1 MTTSEEWFYEAFG
14 RPDRVISSERLY
26 DVIKMEK
33 NVGGNDRTTRLVLGS
48 VLGTVSLAALAGILG
63 LAVGPL
69 STGVVAAVLG
79 LIGLVLLVTGLTRQ
93 CVINRV
99 LGLNTYTSEPAADIE
114 TDTATDTEEAEPVQ
128 SRKSV

>member
-1 MTTSEEWFYEAFG
+1 
-14 RPDRVISSERLY
+14 
-26 DVIKMEK
+26 MEK
-33 NVGGNDRTTRLVLGS
+33 NVGGNDRTARLVLGS
-48 VLGTVSLAALAGILG
+48 VLGTVSLAALAGFLG

-79 LIGLVLLVTGLTRQ
+79 LVGLVLLVTALTRQ

-99 LGLNTYTSEPAADIE
+99 LGLNTYTSGPSADIE